1 VFFTKNDDFVLASY
15 LIRSRFIQEL
25 GEGKTLLEI
34 SRGAVLGWR
43 DEASAPRA
51 GARFG
56 GASTSRSERFS
67 R

>member
-34 SRGAVLGWR
+34 SRGAVPGWR

-51 GARFG
+51 GEPLLRDRRYFHV
-56 GASTSRSERFS
+56 SVS
-67 R
+67 